1 MEQVLL
7 IESIHLLIS
16 FYLLLGGYF
25 IPNKYLPVYL
35 LSIPYI
41 IIDWNDKDGLCW
53 LTKLNNMIKYK
64 TLNPEVKEEIENYFI
79 KNTLQKIGIII
90 ESKTLTFTLYVLFLL
105 SWFYA
110 YTRLMK
116 QYKIKL
122 FPNEVTRYTVY
133 SMVIGWLVIT
143 YVESI

>member
-1 MEQVLL
+1 MNF

-16 FYLLLGGYF
+16 FYLLLGGYV

-64 TLNPEVKEEIENYFI
+64 TINPEVKEEIENYFI

>member
-1 MEQVLL
+1 MNF

>member
-1 MEQVLL
+1 MNF

-133 SMVIGWLVIT
+133 SMLIGWLVIT

>member
-1 MEQVLL
+1 
-7 IESIHLLIS
+7 
-16 FYLLLGGYF
+16 
-25 IPNKYLPVYL
+25 
-35 LSIPYI
+35 
-41 IIDWNDKDGLCW
+41 
-53 LTKLNNMIKYK
+53 MIKYK
-64 TLNPEVKEEIENYFI
+64 TINPEVKEEIENYFI

>member
-1 MEQVLL
+1 MLTIV
-7 IESIHLLIS
+7 ESIHLLAV

-25 IPNKYLPVYL
+25 IPKNYLPVYL

-41 IIDWNDKDGLCW
+41 VIDWNDKDGLCW

-64 TLNPEVKEEIENYFI
+64 TLNPEVEEDIENSFI
-79 KNTLQKIGIII
+79 RGLLQKIGIIMDG
-90 ESKTLTFTLYVLFLL
+90 KRLTFILYVLFII
-105 SWFYA
+105 SWLYA

-122 FPNEVTRYTVY
+122 FPNEVTRYILY
-133 SMVIGWLVIT
+133 SMIVGWLVIT
-143 YVESI
+143 YV

>member
-1 MEQVLL
+1 MNF

-143 YVESI
+143 YV

>member
-1 MEQVLL
+1 MCV
-7 IESIHLLIS
+7 
-16 FYLLLGGYF
+16 

-64 TLNPEVKEEIENYFI
+64 TINPEVKEEIENYFI